1 MNNRIQRF
9 NDAVIELDRLGIS
22 VKKTSATCRGRP
34 MYKVTKAGQSFPYKL
49 LNATGVKEFA
59 RCGGEFDSESL
70 NCPHKIKEDEL

>member
-34 MYKVTKAGQSFPYKL
+34 MYKVTKAGQAFPYKL

-59 RCGGEFDSESL
+59 QRGGEFDSESL
-70 NCPHKIKEDEL
+70 NCLK